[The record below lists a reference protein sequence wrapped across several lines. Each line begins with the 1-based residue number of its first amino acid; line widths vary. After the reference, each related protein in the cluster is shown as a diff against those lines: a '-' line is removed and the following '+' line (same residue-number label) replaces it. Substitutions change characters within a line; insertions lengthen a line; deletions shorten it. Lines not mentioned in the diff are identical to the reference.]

1 MTETDRDRDAIA
13 ERLADLL
20 ARAGLEPSAED
31 MEKLLGLVMENRLSG
46 ERVRRLVSRYD
57 EPANALPTRRRIRGR
72 S

>member
-57 EPANALPTRRRIRGR
+57 EPANALPARRRIRGR